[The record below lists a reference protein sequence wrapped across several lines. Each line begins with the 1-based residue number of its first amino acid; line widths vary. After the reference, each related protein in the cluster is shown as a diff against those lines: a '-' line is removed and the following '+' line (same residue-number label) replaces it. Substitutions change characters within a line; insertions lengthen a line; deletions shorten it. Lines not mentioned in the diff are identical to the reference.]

1 MWRLSPPGFARLES
15 ARSLDVNLGGAE
27 SNVAIALSRLGKR
40 VAWWSRLPDNA
51 LGQHVAQTL
60 RTYGVDTSGIYW
72 QAGGRLGTYF
82 VEFGRAPRATKVVY
96 DRADSAA
103 SQMQPDDF
111 DWSLLSRSKR
121 LHLSGITPALSQ
133 SCLETVRRAMSEAN
147 NAGVQ
152 ISFDLNYRAKLWTW
166 EECRPVMHELAA
178 QSQIAITALRD
189 GRSLLDAPQ
198 MDAEALARALHER
211 WQGPIVIITCGSEG
225 SVAFDGK
232 ACHAVAAVQNVQVV
246 DRIGAGDAF
255 AAGLLAALL
264 NDESLPKALRYG
276 NALAALKMTLAGDL
290 ALINQ
295 DEITALLAEDSLDI
309 QR

>member
-1 MWRLSPPGFARLES
+1 
-15 ARSLDVNLGGAE
+15 
-27 SNVAIALSRLGKR
+27 
-40 VAWWSRLPDNA
+40 
-51 LGQHVAQTL
+51 
-60 RTYGVDTSGIYW
+60 
-72 QAGGRLGTYF
+72 
-82 VEFGRAPRATKVVY
+82 
-96 DRADSAA
+96 
-103 SQMQPDDF
+103 MQPDDF

-147 NAGVQ
+147 NVGVQ

-198 MDAEALARALHER
+198 MDAEALARALYER
-211 WQGPIVIITCGSEG
+211 WQQPIVIITCGSEG
-225 SVAFDGK
+225 SVAFDGQVY
-232 ACHAVAAVQNVQVV
+232 HAVAAVQNVQVV

-264 NDESLPKALRYG
+264 NNESLPKALRYG
-276 NALAALKMTLAGDL
+276 NALAALKLTLAGDL